1 MTLSSKVSIY
11 TPTHDTTYLL
21 DAYNSIK
28 SQGYAE
34 WVIYPNNGLTTNDI
48 PIEIRND
55 PRTKLIGLNGEFTPK
70 LSSDG
75 LPNIGSIKK
84 YCCSQCSGDILVE
97 FDHDDLLIEPGIE
110 TVKRAFL
117 DPEVVFAYSNAAEF
131 NQSDMSPRFFGN
143 ANAENNYDSW
153 NGWRYRDVYYNDV
166 LYKEVISTGPI
177 PYNVSIILFAP
188 NHYRAFRR
196 DIYEKIGGYNDEMS
210 ICDDQDIM
218 CRMFLEGKFYHVDQ
232 CCYLYRVTGNNSWLK
247 RNADIQSKML
257 EVQEQYIM
265 PMAEAWA
272 KRNKFDML
280 DLGGRFG
287 SPEGYISV
295 DLKDAEVNCDLNDK
309 TWPFEDSSVGVIRA
323 FDVIEHLKDPINT
336 MRELHRILRPGG
348 YLFIEVPSTDGR
360 GAFQDPTHVSYFN
373 INSFFYYTRSQQA
386 KYIDNT
392 DIRFKAI
399 TLKNHYPSNWEKN
412 NNIPYVRAWLICLKN
427 DYVVMGH
434 ADI

>member
-1 MTLSSKVSIY
+1 
-11 TPTHDTTYLL
+11 
-21 DAYNSIK
+21 
-28 SQGYAE
+28 
-34 WVIYPNNGLTTNDI
+34 
-48 PIEIRND
+48 
-55 PRTKLIGLNGEFTPK
+55 
-70 LSSDG
+70 
-75 LPNIGSIKK
+75 
-84 YCCSQCSGDILVE
+84 
-97 FDHDDLLIEPGIE
+97 
-110 TVKRAFL
+110 
-117 DPEVVFAYSNAAEF
+117 
-131 NQSDMSPRFFGN
+131 
-143 ANAENNYDSW
+143 
-153 NGWRYRDVYYNDV
+153 
-166 LYKEVISTGPI
+166 
-177 PYNVSIILFAP
+177 
-188 NHYRAFRR
+188 
-196 DIYEKIGGYNDEMS
+196 
-210 ICDDQDIM
+210 
-218 CRMFLEGKFYHVDQ
+218 
-232 CCYLYRVTGNNSWLK
+232 
-247 RNADIQSKML
+247 ML

-309 TWPFEDSSVGVIRA
+309 TWPFEDSSIGVIRA

-399 TLKNHYPSNWEKN
+399 TLKNHYPSDWEKN
-412 NNIPYVRAWLICLKN
+412 NSIPYVRAWLVCLKG
-427 DYVVMGH
+427 DIRIMGH
-434 ADI
+434 DEI